1 MDTIGIVAGVSSW
14 PVEKAAAAARGAVDA
29 VVSLRPTAGA
39 SEAAPTSAR
48 LSAFALL
55 WQQKEQ
61 TVVALQ
67 TLADQ
72 RRRLQE
78 ADRLVGELRAQIG
91 ALVKNYPPFPI
102 GSEERLA
109 YLRSISALRQQ
120 LEALTVPPET
130 QNSPRLPELPRLPAN
145 DAPDQEWQGH
155 VVALGD
161 YREQLTRLYDAMTDA
176 FRRPP
181 MWPEAGQ
188 ARMASD
194 DQGFALLSRI
204 VEGLRAN
211 TMTFGRAD
219 DLAQAGLL

>member
-1 MDTIGIVAGVSSW
+1 MDKIAIVAGVSSW
-14 PVEKAAAAARGAVDA
+14 PVDRVATAALGPADTTGLPRLAVAA
-29 VVSLRPTAGA
+29 SAG
-39 SEAAPTSAR
+39 ETTTAR

-61 TVVALQ
+61 AVDELQALVG
-67 TLADQ
+67 Q

-78 ADRLVGELRAQIG
+78 ADRLVGELKAQIS

-120 LEALTVPPET
+120 LEALVVPPES
-130 QNSPRLPELPRLPAN
+130 QNVPRLPEPPQLPAN
-145 DAPDQEWQGH
+145 GVSDQEWQGH
-155 VVALGD
+155 VDALSA
-161 YREQLTRLYDAMTDA
+161 YRERLTHLHETITDVIA
-176 FRRPP
+176 RKP

-188 ARMASD
+188 ARMLSD
-194 DQGFALLSRI
+194 DQGSALLSR
-204 VEGLRAN
+204 VVAGLRLSTA
-211 TMTFGRAD
+211 TFGRPD